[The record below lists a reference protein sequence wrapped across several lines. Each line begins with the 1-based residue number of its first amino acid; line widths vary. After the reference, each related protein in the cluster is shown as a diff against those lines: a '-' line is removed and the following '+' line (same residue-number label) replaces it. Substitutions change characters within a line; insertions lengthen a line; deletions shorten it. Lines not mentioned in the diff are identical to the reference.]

1 MNPSMLSEADHR
13 KRRRIWLSGTAA
25 LLALAAAG
33 VVWAVRHVP
42 GDIAARTLAALQT
55 AGLDPRSAVAVEG
68 RTVVLSGE
76 VPDAYTRARMR
87 AIAGS
92 VRGVREVCDQL
103 TVAPLLARPLP
114 PVERGSPA
122 AAPEPIPLP
131 DGVPSPA
138 PAETAPREV
147 QREALA
153 VSPRAPSPDAA
164 AAESMPSPSVL
175 PAPIYAALGPAPL
188 EKPSAPPESPAAR
201 SEPEPP
207 PSADGLS
214 LPRLH
219 FEFGGTRLTP
229 ESEPRLREIVEVL
242 RKRPEAR
249 IEVAGHADSVGSK
262 SFNQR
267 LSLRRA
273 RTVADRLVAAGIDG
287 ARLQTSGYRDS
298 RPLTDNHSRK
308 GRAMNR
314 RVELILIQ

>member
-1 MNPSMLSEADHR
+1 MNPSLLSEDDRR
-13 KRRRIWLSGTAA
+13 KRRRIWLSGAAA
-25 LLALAAAG
+25 LLAVAAAG

-42 GDIAARTLAALQT
+42 GDIAGRTRTALQT

-68 RTVVLSGE
+68 RTVILSGE
-76 VPDAYTRARMR
+76 VPDVYTRARMR

-92 VRGVREVCDQL
+92 IRGVREVCDQL

-114 PVERGSPA
+114 SAEAASPA
-122 AAPEPIPLP
+122 AAPEPAPLP
-131 DGVPSPA
+131 DGAPA
-138 PAETAPREV
+138 PAAAEAAPRAV
-147 QREALA
+147 RKEALA
-153 VSPRAPSPDAA
+153 VSPSDPSADNAA
-164 AAESMPSPSVL
+164 AASAPSLSAL
-175 PAPIYAALGPAPL
+175 PAPVYAALGSAL
-188 EKPSAPPESPAAR
+188 REQPSVPPESPAAR

-207 PSADGLS
+207 PSPAGLP
-214 LPRLH
+214 LLH

-229 ESEPRLREIVEVL
+229 ESELRLRDIVEVL

-249 IEVAGHADSVGSK
+249 IEVAGHADSVGPR